1 MRQYYT
7 YIATNK
13 LNTVLYTGITNDL
26 ERRMFEHKN
35 KLISGFTSKYNVNK
49 LIWYENFNSPEE
61 AIAAEKKIKGWT
73 RAKKLNLIKS
83 TNPNFNDL
91 LIEG

>member
-1 MRQYYT
+1 MKEYLT

-13 LNTVLYTGITNDL
+13 MNTVLYTGITNSL

-35 KLISGFTSKYNVNK
+35 KLIPGFTSKYNVNK

-73 RAKKLNLIKS
+73 RAKKLNLIRS
-83 TNPNFNDL
+83 INPNFNDL
-91 LIEG
+91 LAE